1 MNTFNKIFKLS
12 VLALICGASALA
24 CKPEVQ
30 DTVAKAVLGDVALMN
45 FAASNPA
52 EQIVTVYSDGD
63 WHTTRPDWITVTPET
78 GSGVTTV
85 TVQAAENTDAGGM
98 LEPRKDTLI
107 FSGRTLASRLIII
120 VSQEGDAYRNAAHLS
135 LDNVSELADGKAF
148 ILDEATVTAVTTSG
162 FVVSDGTATLYAKS
176 SSEVGVGDKI
186 SMKGLKGSLNGLP
199 SIAQADEVTVKQ
211 YGTYTY
217 PEAIKFN
224 EAVAGYKAETLDFV
238 TVSGTV
244 AGGNLVFS
252 ADGADYSIKQID
264 CPSGLSIST
273 LGGHKVTLKGYICGV
288 LGANMFGI
296 ITTERKDNGIDQ
308 LVFFEDDFE
317 WLEPWTTAAK
327 AGDAIATNNPSTT
340 APNVFTSAACE
351 GFVTEFMARG
361 YGYFEGK
368 QGQDWTEVTPDNA
381 PPAKVLYLQTN
392 YLKFGKSDWN
402 SGLTLPAMSAIE
414 GSSDATLEFDWCW
427 QVTGAFKPDLMTITV
442 EIVGNGTCEES
453 GSAISVP
460 IESAQSQVDGESKI
474 EWQHATVKLKG
485 IDSAS
490 RIKIRPTNNDPYIE
504 NPARGQN
511 RWYLDNIKVL
521 PAGGSGSGGG
531 AGGSLVFEDDYEWME
546 PWTSVA
552 GAGDD
557 VKANSVNTDT
567 APNVFANADKFAEFI
582 AEFQKRGYGYV
593 WGWAGQEWSA
603 GDPDSGDKRTLYLQR
618 NYLKFGKT
626 GKSSGIILPALEK
639 LSSAKDVVLT
649 FDWCYCMTGTNKPD
663 LTTLTLTLTGGGTFE
678 ATASTTSEEIVS
690 AQVVGEDGNTSLA
703 WQPVSIT
710 IKGATAATRITIRP
724 TNNDPKVTNSSRNQ
738 NRWYLDNVKIV
749 AK

>member
-12 VLALICGASALA
+12 VLALICGASVLA

-63 WHTTRPDWITVTPET
+63 WHTTRPEWITVTPET

-85 TVQAAENTDAGGM
+85 TVQAADNTDAGGM

-120 VSQEGDAYRNAAHLS
+120 VSQEGDAYRNAAHFS
-135 LDNVSELADGKAF
+135 LDKVSELADGKAF
-148 ILDEATVTAVTTSG
+148 ILDEATVTAVATSG

-176 SSEVGVGDKI
+176 SSEVGIGDKI

-340 APNVFTSAACE
+340 APNVFTTAACE

-402 SGLTLPAMSAIE
+402 SGLTLPAISAIE

-474 EWQHATVKLKG
+474 EWQHASIKLKG

-490 RIKIRPTNNDPYIE
+490 RIKIRPTNYDPYIE

-521 PAGGSGSGGG
+521 SAGGSGSGGG
-531 AGGSLVFEDDYEWME
+531 GAASFGATWSFDPDATYESGIDYSMNNTTGSWLLADDKVAKLSVNRVSGTDASKSSTYTTDETWSQKVYRFLSYSVYLDDYWQFEVPAPKHPAGKCNVKFTMSSSAAGPKVFVVE
-546 PWTSVA
+546 YSDDAVNWTAVDTKKTSMVINKDGETPYEVTYTFIISPDYTA
-552 GAGDD
+552 
-557 VKANSVNTDT
+557 AN
-567 APNVFANADKFAEFI
+567 APNDIDVTFDLPAGIVDGTLYVRARVNDTITNDRSKMLNGASHGGTNRIGKFASVSF
-582 AEFQKRGYGYV
+582 
-593 WGWAGQEWSA
+593 
-603 GDPDSGDKRTLYLQR
+603 
-618 NYLKFGKT
+618 
-626 GKSSGIILPALEK
+626 
-639 LSSAKDVVLT
+639 
-649 FDWCYCMTGTNKPD
+649 
-663 LTTLTLTLTGGGTFE
+663 
-678 ATASTTSEEIVS
+678 TA
-690 AQVVGEDGNTSLA
+690 Q
-703 WQPVSIT
+703 
-710 IKGATAATRITIRP
+710 
-724 TNNDPKVTNSSRNQ
+724 
-738 NRWYLDNVKIV
+738 
-749 AK
+749 